1 MGRREDKGAGAPHGD
16 KEEQT
21 QSPGASVPCVS
32 SDPGAGRLEGWASGE
47 PGLPPPSGAV
57 PSPHLHV
64 QEHQEM
70 ENVRTVT
77 GVNIDNA
84 FRIHHA

>member
-1 MGRREDKGAGAPHGD
+1 METRKSRCKVPEPESPVSAPTLGRG
-16 KEEQT
+16 
-21 QSPGASVPCVS
+21 
-32 SDPGAGRLEGWASGE
+32 GWRGGASGE
-47 PGLPPPSGAV
+47 PGPPPPSGAV

-64 QEHQEM
+64 HEHQEM

-77 GVNIDNA
+77 GANTDNA